1 MFPTSQQFFLDF
13 TTVCLARTDKR
24 LSPGFQTQLTKVFT
38 LLFVEEFPPVLP
50 PSASRSDRL
59 KLKIAYPEKA
69 YHLFLRVCCEAFIAF
84 VENAAPILVTPPA
97 SDSIFSQQRRPEKE
111 LLNGASYEDLDH
123 AYDSGA
129 FRTYAALAEPF
140 KDRRQ
145 ELSAAGLF
153 DWDNASPK
161 VLYFVDEREPGNF
174 SDEMGIDWIN
184 ADKATRAEWQR
195 KSDRYHKADRKAHD
209 AAFQETYGR
218 LSAIETS
225 LLQSPLF
232 PYAHYLTPVETT
244 YFPFEI
250 PQETRYS
257 GMWIIA
263 PPKRGKTTLL
273 TSLFWEDLK
282 LVANSKASI
291 VVLDSKGDLIDT
303 IKNLAIFAQGGS
315 MYGKLVL
322 IEPDPDHPLALN
334 PLDLS
339 DGTDANLTP
348 GQRKM
353 LANRSV
359 TLLEYLFATMLD
371 GEAGMSGPQSRFFRA
386 CMRAILE
393 VIPNPTLHT
402 FYDLLINGYEKY
414 EQYISK
420 LEDRSFFSKEQFYSS
435 TLKATRDS
443 LITRLGLL
451 LDNYAIASMFKS
463 FKTRLNLAREMDSA
477 KVIIINNS
485 KALLEDNGAEFFG
498 RFFLYLL
505 RKAAE
510 RRTPGADHMP
520 VFCYIDEAHNVIK
533 RDENIATIVQECR
546 SKNIGMIFAHQALSQ
561 IDNDKVRGALA
572 DCAIIFA
579 NSAAE
584 ASQLAPRLN
593 AETPE
598 MLKQPV
604 GTFAA
609 YVRDTADN
617 AVPLKI
623 RMPPDLLLM
632 DQRQREQIRLEMR
645 DAYCADRANQR
656 HDQYT
661 DASQQEDVS
670 ADEPDNTPDANFDL
684 HWTITISPRT
694 SEQGGKVKISNRL
707 TVTIP
712 SGTANGEVLRVKSRG
727 APKPDGTQGHLFL
740 HIRVPARPAQPGIGA
755 STDRREE
762 WS

>member
-1 MFPTSQQFFLDF
+1 MFPTSQQFSLDLTAIYF
-13 TTVCLARTDKR
+13 ATTDKR
-24 LSPGFQTQLTKVFT
+24 LSPNFLTHLIRVFT
-38 LLFVEEFPPVLP
+38 LLFTEEFPSPLP
-50 PSASRSDRL
+50 APTAQSGRL
-59 KLKIAYPEKA
+59 KLKISYPAKA
-69 YHLFLRVCCEAFIAF
+69 YDHFLRVCSEALIAF
-84 VENAAPILVTPPA
+84 DNTPSSLLIAPA
-97 SDSIFSQQRRPEKE
+97 NRDSLFTRQHSPEKE
-111 LLNGASYEDLDH
+111 LLNGATYANMDH
-123 AYDSGA
+123 AHQSGA
-129 FRTYAALAEPF
+129 YKAYAALAKPF
-140 KDRRQ
+140 KDRKE
-145 ELSAAGLF
+145 ELLNAGLF
-153 DWDNASPK
+153 DWDKTHPQ
-161 VLYFVDEREPGNF
+161 LFYFVDEKEPGNF
-174 SDEMGIDWIN
+174 SDEMGVTWSD
-184 ADKATRAEWQR
+184 ADKATRAAWDR
-195 KSDRYHKADRKAHD
+195 KTEKYHKADRKAWN
-209 AAFQETYGR
+209 AAFKEAYDGLTAVETF
-218 LSAIETS
+218 
-225 LLQSPLF
+225 LLQTPLF
-232 PYAHYLTPVETT
+232 PYAYLLAPADTT
-244 YFPFEI
+244 YVPFEI
-250 PQETRYS
+250 PQDTRYS
-257 GMWIIA
+257 GMWVVA

-273 TSLFWEDLK
+273 TSMILEDLK
-282 LVANSKASI
+282 LVANNEASI
-291 VVLDSKGDLIDT
+291 VVVDSKGDLIDT
-303 IKNLAIFAQGGS
+303 IKNLAVFASGNLLS
-315 MYGKLVL
+315 GKLVL

-339 DGTDANLTP
+339 DGNEAHLTP

-393 VIPNPTLHT
+393 VVPNPTLHT
-402 FYDLLINGYEKY
+402 FYDLLISGYEKY
-414 EQYISK
+414 EQDICK
-420 LEDRSFFSKEQFYSS
+420 LEDRSFFTKEQFHSS
-435 TLKATRDS
+435 TLKSTRES

-463 FKTRLNLAREMDSA
+463 PTTRLNLAKEMDGA

-510 RRTPGADHMP
+510 RRTPGAPHMP

-579 NSAAE
+579 NSANE

-593 AETPE
+593 AENPE

-609 YVRDTADN
+609 YIRDTADS
-617 AVPLKI
+617 AVPLKV
-623 RMPPDLLLM
+623 RMSPQLALM
-632 DQRQREQIRLEMR
+632 NEQQREQIRQEMR
-645 DAYCADRANQR
+645 ATYCIGEAGPRRQ
-656 HDQYT
+656 QYT
-661 DASQQEDVS
+661 DTHQPDAPED
-670 ADEPDNTPDANFDL
+670 EQDNTPDDNFDL
-684 HWTITISPRT
+684 HWTITISPRV
-694 SEQGGKVKISNRL
+694 SEQGGPIKVTNRL
-707 TVTIP
+707 TVTVP
-712 SGTANGEVLRVKSRG
+712 AGTVDGDMLRVKGRG

-740 HIRVPARPAQPGIGA
+740 HIRVPTRPDLRTIGA
-755 STDRREE
+755 NSDRREE